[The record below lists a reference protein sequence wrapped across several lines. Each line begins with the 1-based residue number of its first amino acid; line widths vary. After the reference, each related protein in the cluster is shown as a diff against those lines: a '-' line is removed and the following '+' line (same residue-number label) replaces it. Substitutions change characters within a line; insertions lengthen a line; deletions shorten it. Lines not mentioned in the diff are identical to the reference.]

1 MENSVEQVQT
11 PEEKAID
18 LVEKT
23 FGEKP
28 SPIALAD
35 GEEIVA
41 SYDFPTIF
49 EESELSHEVY
59 LTTNRFV
66 HLEKS
71 ADKKRRTKKVSA
83 FSIQEI
89 DCIDSV
95 VSRHKNI
102 SWPLVVLFLLFVV
115 ASIVVGLTVTYFAF
129 GGVAVFGLF
138 TILALVLPKERRVF
152 SLLISSLS
160 EQGETHEV
168 MTLGALTFRD
178 VKGDELES
186 GEVIV
191 NEGADFGVLD
201 DIVSEIGAKVIE
213 IKECRQ

>member
-1 MENSVEQVQT
+1 MENSTEIVQT

-23 FGEKP
+23 FGEKS

-49 EESELSHEVY
+49 DESELSHEVY

-66 HLEKS
+66 HVEKS
-71 ADKKRRTKKVSA
+71 ADKKKRTKKVSA
-83 FSIQEI
+83 FSIREI
-89 DCIDSV
+89 DCIDSAI
-95 VSRHKNI
+95 SHHKNI
-102 SWPLVVLFLLFVV
+102 SWPLVVISILFVI
-115 ASIVVGLTVTYFAF
+115 ASIVVGLLVTYFAF
-129 GGVAVFGLF
+129 GGVLAFGLVIVLSL
-138 TILALVLPKERRVF
+138 TLPKERRMF

-160 EQGETHEV
+160 EHVETHEV
-168 MTLGALTFRD
+168 MTLGALTFHD

-186 GEVIV
+186 GEVV
-191 NEGADFGVLD
+191 VDGSADLEALD
-201 DIVSEIGAKVIE
+201 EIVSEIGAKVLE
-213 IKECRQ
+213 IKEVKR